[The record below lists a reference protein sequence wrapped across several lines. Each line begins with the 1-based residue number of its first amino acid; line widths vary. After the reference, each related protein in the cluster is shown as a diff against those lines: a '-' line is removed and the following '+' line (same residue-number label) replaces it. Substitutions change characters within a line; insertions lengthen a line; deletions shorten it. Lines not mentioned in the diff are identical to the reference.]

1 VSDSI
6 TRLNSALEG
15 RYAIEPEIGE
25 GRMATVYL
33 AEDLRHER
41 VRDQSRVDSLTGARR
56 GEWLS
61 LEEAFRDA

>member
-1 VSDSI
+1 MS
-6 TRLNSALEG
+6 REA
-15 RYAIEPEIGE
+15 IGE